1 MENWGLVTYRE
12 TALLI
17 DPKNS
22 SSKSKQWVALV
33 VGHELAHQWFGNLV
47 TMVSLSDWT
56 VIGTNRHMKSNVSL
70 LDDGHLVVLYY
81 PLFLNIPEGIFFYWF
96 RPFSKFLQKIHF
108 CASKKK
114 FTWRVLPPKTD
125 YYLKTWLIV
134 ICSCSKNYSVN
145 CTEFIPVFLGMVD
158 SPVAQWGLCLMDWVP
173 LCGLLLPRVWHLDTV
188 RELWPRQSSGD
199 GCFTQ

>member
-70 LDDGHLVVLYY
+70 LDDGHLVVLNY
-81 PLFLNIPEGIFFYWF
+81 PLFFNIPGGIFFCWF
-96 RPFSKFLQKIHF
+96 RPFSKFLQKNSFLWVRVIYMKSS
-108 CASKKK
+108 ASQDRLLSQNMVDMFLFKKLFSK
-114 FTWRVLPPKTD
+114 LYWIYSCVSRNGGLTCGLMRALPPGLNT
-125 YYLKTWLIV
+125 
-134 ICSCSKNYSVN
+134 SVW
-145 CTEFIPVFLGMVD
+145 TTASLSLTFG
-158 SPVAQWGLCLMDWVP
+158 
-173 LCGLLLPRVWHLDTV
+173 H
-188 RELWPRQSSGD
+188 SSW
-199 GCFTQ
+199 TLT

>member
-56 VIGTNRHMKSNVSL
+56 LIGTNRHMKSNVSL
-70 LDDGHLVVLYY
+70 LDGGHLVVLYY
-81 PLFLNIPEGIFFYWF
+81 PLFLNIPEGIFFCWF
-96 RPFSKFLQKIHF
+96 RPFSKFLQKNSFLWVRVRVIYMKSS
-108 CASKKK
+108 ASQDRL
-114 FTWRVLPPKTD
+114 F
-125 YYLKTWLIV
+125 
-134 ICSCSKNYSVN
+134 SQN
-145 CTEFIPVFLGMVD
+145 MVD
-158 SPVAQWGLCLMDWVP
+158 CNMFLFKKLFSKLYWIYSCVSRNGGLTCGSMRALPHGLSTSVWTTASPSLTFG
-173 LCGLLLPRVWHLDTV
+173 H
-188 RELWPRQSSGD
+188 SSW
-199 GCFTQ
+199 TLT

>member
-56 VIGTNRHMKSNVSL
+56 VIGTNRNMKSNVSL

-81 PLFLNIPEGIFFYWF
+81 PLFLNVPEDIFFCWF
-96 RPFSKFLQKIHF
+96 RPFSKFLQKNSFLWVRVRVRVIYMKSS
-108 CASKKK
+108 ASQDRLLSQNMVDCNMFLFKKLFSK
-114 FTWRVLPPKTD
+114 LYWIYSCVSRNGGLTCGLMRALPPGLNT
-125 YYLKTWLIV
+125 
-134 ICSCSKNYSVN
+134 SVW
-145 CTEFIPVFLGMVD
+145 TTA
-158 SPVAQWGLCLMDWVP
+158 SPSLTFG
-173 LCGLLLPRVWHLDTV
+173 H
-188 RELWPRQSSGD
+188 SSW
-199 GCFTQ
+199 TLT

>member
-70 LDDGHLVVLYY
+70 LDDGHLVVMYY
-81 PLFLNIPEGIFFYWF
+81 PLFLNIPEGIFFCWF
-96 RPFSKFLQKIHF
+96 RPFSKFLQKNSFLWVRVRVRVRVYLHEDF
-108 CASKKK
+108 CLTRQIIISKHQNMVDCNMFLFKK
-114 FTWRVLPPKTD
+114 LFSKLYWIYSCVSRNGGLTCGSMRALPPGLNT
-125 YYLKTWLIV
+125 
-134 ICSCSKNYSVN
+134 SVW
-145 CTEFIPVFLGMVD
+145 TTA
-158 SPVAQWGLCLMDWVP
+158 SPSLTFG
-173 LCGLLLPRVWHLDTV
+173 H
-188 RELWPRQSSGD
+188 SSW
-199 GCFTQ
+199 TRT